1 MLSSQYIPKEIPVT
15 TPPEFDPIMD
25 PEEPA
30 YPDEEPAEP
39 EKEPVKEPGIPDE
52 PRPAEIPL
60 PKDQSTT
67 NQ

>member
-1 MLSSQYIPKEIPVT
+1 MLSSQHIPREIPVT

-30 YPDEEPAEP
+30 YPDEEPIEP
-39 EKEPVKEPGIPDE
+39 GKGPETEPVKEPKTPSE

-60 PKDQSTT
+60 PKDH
-67 NQ
+67 